1 MYMMA
6 QDMGLDFIGRP
17 SGMAMST
24 PPPSFGALTG
34 MWAAMMAA
42 MMLPT
47 MVPTLRAYE
56 DLIISAN
63 GSQTGWLGVLGG
75 YFIIW
80 IGFSVM
86 IAALQLGLLYF
97 GIIDALGIAT
107 SPWIAGSLL
116 VLVGLFQFTQAKET
130 CHGVCH
136 SPMGYFLSNWRTG
149 FFGGGRMGLGLGI
162 YCVGCCWGFMILGF
176 VGGVMSLLWMGL
188 ATVFMIIEK
197 LPQVGRY
204 VTRPMGFMLI
214 IAGFG
219 TYIWML
225 TMGGT

>member
-1 MYMMA
+1 
-6 QDMGLDFIGRP
+6 
-17 SGMAMST
+17 
-24 PPPSFGALTG
+24 
-34 MWAAMMAA
+34 
-42 MMLPT
+42 
-47 MVPTLRAYE
+47 
-56 DLIISAN
+56 
-63 GSQTGWLGVLGG
+63 
-75 YFIIW
+75 
-80 IGFSVM
+80 
-86 IAALQLGLLYF
+86 
-97 GIIDALGIAT
+97 
-107 SPWIAGSLL
+107 
-116 VLVGLFQFTQAKET
+116 
-130 CHGVCH
+130 
-136 SPMGYFLSNWRTG
+136 
-149 FFGGGRMGLGLGI
+149 MGLGLGI